1 VTRAV
6 AALALVVSTAC
17 GASPARPEEPGASPG
32 AATARK
38 PPLSLGE
45 LHELVPAAGL
55 RYLVE
60 GSPRKIWDNPRLHAA
75 LDDLFPDPK
84 LDGFAA
90 RTDVDLRKLESAV
103 VAGFDLGT
111 LYLGKCADSCGPG
124 ARVRFVERLGGKEI
138 VTRRDTE
145 PEAVMVKG
153 TLDGE
158 PVGFIDMGHVS
169 LAYALGKLKKTPSA
183 LRGAALST
191 LPDLGRDRL
200 VTFYAPGPF
209 EGEWT
214 KGLRGLLSAALA
226 VAITVEPADDEYL
239 RFTVVMS
246 GDFSADGQAALD
258 ELERAFREIA
268 ASSTG
273 KLFAFE
279 RARSIRGSFNPQY
292 LTLSV
297 ELPLS
302 PLVSGLRAAVI
313 ADVWEILG
321 LPKPDSA
328 SGRPE

>member
-1 VTRAV
+1 
-6 AALALVVSTAC
+6 L
-17 GASPARPEEPGASPG
+17 
-32 AATARK
+32 
-38 PPLSLGE
+38 
-45 LHELVPAAGL
+45 
-55 RYLVE
+55 
-60 GSPRKIWDNPRLHAA
+60 
-75 LDDLFPDPK
+75 PDEK
-84 LDGFAA
+84 LDGFSD
-90 RTDVDLRKLESAV
+90 RTGVDLRKLETAL
-103 VAGFDLGT
+103 VAGFDMGT
-111 LYLGKCADSCGPG
+111 LYLGACSESCGPS
-124 ARVRFVERLGGKEI
+124 ARARFIERLSGREV
-138 VTRRDTE
+138 VTLTDTE
-145 PEAVMVKG
+145 PAAATVKG

-158 PVGFIDMGHVS
+158 PFGFLDMGRVVGVAS
-169 LAYALGKLKKTPSA
+169 RDLTLARIPVAYALGKLKKTPPA

-214 KGLRGLLSAALA
+214 RGLHGMLSAALA
-226 VAITVEPADDEYL
+226 LALYVEAVDDDYL

-246 GDFSADGQAALD
+246 GDFSEGGQAAID
-258 ELERAFREIA
+258 ELTRVFGEIA

-292 LTLSV
+292 LTLSA

-321 LPKPDSA
+321 LPKPDST